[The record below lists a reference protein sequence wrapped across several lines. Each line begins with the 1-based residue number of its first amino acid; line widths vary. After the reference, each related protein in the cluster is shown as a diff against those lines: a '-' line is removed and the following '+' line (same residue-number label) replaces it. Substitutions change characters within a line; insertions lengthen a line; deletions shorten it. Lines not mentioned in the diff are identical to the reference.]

1 MIDLHN
7 ALIAGRMIG
16 GNGGS
21 PAPEPTLITK
31 SITANGVY
39 SAEDD
44 NADGYS
50 AVSVEVPEK
59 VLTTKTMTENGT
71 YAASS
76 DNADGYSA
84 VTVNVPT
91 PPHSCYL
98 SVLDPD
104 AVLLHY
110 EITTDGGIAPNN
122 EWYVTDYVDIRDS
135 SKLIKDFHSGQVVC
149 FYDANKNFISYARWS
164 ATDWILVANM
174 PSGTKYFRTNGM
186 ISYLSSDMI
195 LLHYPNGYP
204 PTA

>member
-1 MIDLHN
+1 MRDLHDL
-7 ALIAGRMIG
+7 LIAGRMLG

-59 VLTTKTMTENGT
+59 VLTTKTITENGT

-76 DNADGYSA
+76 DGVDGYSS

-91 PPHSCYL
+91 PPAGNLFDPANAMIGYELDTTTGEPKPNSGGFVSDYIDVSNFSKIWICRAGTWRFCFFYSADKTKL
-98 SVLDPD
+98 SSWSDDYSGLINVPTNAKFFRMNDQVAHINVD
-104 AVLLHY
+104 GVFGAVLK
-110 EITTDGGIAPNN
+110 EAIT
-122 EWYVTDYVDIRDS
+122 
-135 SKLIKDFHSGQVVC
+135 
-149 FYDANKNFISYARWS
+149 
-164 ATDWILVANM
+164 
-174 PSGTKYFRTNGM
+174 
-186 ISYLSSDMI
+186 
-195 LLHYPNGYP
+195 
-204 PTA
+204 